1 MKSKNKD
8 WIQEAT
14 AKMEKKG
21 TVGLFTKKAEKR
33 GLTAEQ
39 FAKKVLK
46 NPNYYDLKT
55 RKEAQFAANVAEEYG
70 WGGFI
75 LGSAIGGYAGY
86 KVGKGQ
92 EKSKDV
98 FKVEKKIIGKIDK
111 EANEARDRRA
121 KRKKEKLELAERAAS
136 AYVTKGG
143 SELAKSGSK
152 KMAKGGKTNADL
164 LNDPNE
170 APRQRQKNKLENL
183 KMQMQNAIDRGDTEL
198 VPKFKKDIEK
208 QERMMGFAKGGSMA
222 GGGKITD
229 SVVWGNGEIV
239 DDWASDVGGSN
250 QSRDNVI
257 EYEGKRYL
265 VTTNFDQDMLL
276 TPSKKANEWDDES
289 YAKGGGVW
297 STYEVIYKKP
307 NGEEVSWGGEF
318 RSKSEALVGARSM
331 EGRNNQLKGAKF
343 DRVEEVEITDEEWK
357 EREFYKMPYA
367 KGGGV
372 WSTYEVIYKK
382 PNGEEVSWG
391 GEFRS
396 KSEALVG
403 ARSMEGRNNQLKG
416 AKFDRVEEVEITDE
430 EWKEREFY
438 KMPYAKGGSMA
449 KGGLITNQS
458 EKHLMQVLIGLGMKS
473 KSIFDKN
480 KPYFDEEDRELL
492 RKMYDRLDEEQFAKG
507 GSMASGESVKEHLDK
522 ADSHL
527 REVGTK
533 LYENKNIRE
542 KTFRKEKGKFDDA
555 MNDLLPNRYVS
566 ELGYAKG
573 GSMASG
579 GEEQEVVLKR
589 RRARLTPKEYE
600 RLEELQLKVKINEQT
615 TSEDEEFDKLVH
627 KYRDWDYAKGGK
639 TQGNKEY
646 IKNLKNTI
654 EAFEE
659 AEKRSILQY
668 EKEFNRK
675 EVKKHKILL
684 EKATKK
690 MAKGGMT
697 QGYNARLDESLGNR
711 KGKKSTKKQSYKD
724 RRDESKGMEKASGKR
739 AYSSVGTMDNNG
751 WGINLKW

>member
-55 RKEAQFAANVAEEYG
+55 RKQAQYAANVAEEYG

-152 KMAKGGKTNADL
+152 KMAKGGSMASGGNLKTYNVQVSYNQLGDRLDNENGESSEFQNTENFTINAR
-164 LNDPNE
+164 NKKE
-170 APRQRQKNKLENL
+170 AETKAVKELENAFGEDL
-183 KMQMQNAIDRGDTEL
+183 DKES
-198 VPKFKKDIEK
+198 
-208 QERMMGFAKGGSMA
+208 GF
-222 GGGKITD
+222 
-229 SVVWGNGEIV
+229 
-239 DDWASDVGGSN
+239 DVYATP
-250 QSRDNVI
+250 
-257 EYEGKRYL
+257 EYY
-265 VTTNFDQDMLL
+265 
-276 TPSKKANEWDDES
+276 
-289 YAKGGGVW
+289 YAKGG
-297 STYEVIYKKP
+297 TMKDNIKNYEGYLVYWGEHDDNLPSYHWYSNAEWENYKDTILESDFEKVENAP
-307 NGEEVSWGGEF
+307 FGTTFTSFGEDGTSQV
-318 RSKSEALVGARSM
+318 ALMGDVFSVKKTK
-331 EGRNNQLKGAKF
+331 LLPYAKQ
-343 DRVEEVEITDEEWK
+343 
-357 EREFYKMPYA
+357 YA
-367 KGGGV
+367 KGGKL
-372 WSTYEVIYKK
+372 SEMTDKELNSAIRQAKK
-382 PNGEEVSWG
+382 DNDNASFAELS
-391 GEFRS
+391 
-396 KSEALVG
+396 G
-403 ARSMEGRNNQLKG
+403 ARSKNVTLPKLRSLQ
-416 AKFDRVEEVEITDE
+416 EE
-430 EWKEREFY
+430 
-438 KMPYAKGGSMA
+438 
-449 KGGLITNQS
+449 
-458 EKHLMQVLIGLGMKS
+458 KS
-473 KSIFDKN
+473 
-480 KPYFDEEDRELL
+480 R
-492 RKMYDRLDEEQFAKG
+492 RKMDT
-507 GSMASGESVKEHLDK
+507 M
-522 ADSHL
+522 
-527 REVGTK
+527 
-533 LYENKNIRE
+533 
-542 KTFRKEKGKFDDA
+542 
-555 MNDLLPNRYVS
+555 
-566 ELGYAKG
+566 AKG

-579 GEEQEVVLKR
+579 GVVYSVDIDLEDGEQIRGNDVEFSDLSKAQKLYQKLLKSEKYNGENIENIQLLAVQKNGNYEV
-589 RRARLTPKEYE
+589 
-600 RLEELQLKVKINEQT
+600 LE
-615 TSEDEEFDKLVH
+615 SEFF
-627 KYRDWDYAKGGK
+627 AKGGK